1 MSSRVFAVAGG
12 RSLSS
17 EFAPLVSSV
26 CSSLVASGASLSVGC
41 ASGCDSFV
49 LSSALNGA
57 FNVSSLR
64 CFAAFSASGRG
75 VLGVSA
81 WVEVSEFAAAGG
93 SVAWASYPGLL
104 SLPVPARLA
113 SRTALVI
120 DAASAGLVV
129 FFSSPSSR
137 GSLLAC
143 SRALSRGLPV
153 YAFPCGFLDG
163 DELPSLGAGSWVA
176 SPLFDD
182 VFDDAFMWV
191 PACGSLF

>member
-26 CSSLVASGASLSVGC
+26 CSSLVASGASLVVGC

-49 LSSALNGA
+49 LSSALSGA
-57 FNVSSLR
+57 FPLSSVR

-81 WVEVSEFAAAGG
+81 WVAVSSFSASGG
-93 SVAWASYPGLL
+93 SVVWASPGLL

-113 SRTALVI
+113 SRTALVVG
-120 DAASAGLVV
+120 AASAGVVV
-129 FFSSPSSR
+129 FFASPSSR

-153 YAFPCGFLDG
+153 VAFPCGFSDG
-163 DELPSLGAGSWVA
+163 DQLPSLGAGAWVA
-176 SPLFDD
+176 CPLFDG
-182 VFDDAFMWV
+182 AFVWS
-191 PACGSLF
+191 PSAGSLF